1 MSFRQGLRSFLSV
14 IPGLTGFENRFSFF
28 SPFERVA
35 SHYFISL
42 PFWLLEREKGSIC
55 IMIQN
60 RVPSEGCTRDVVPH
74 VLARGG
80 GDIT

>member
-42 PFWLLEREKGSIC
+42 PFWLLERE
-55 IMIQN
+55 
-60 RVPSEGCTRDVVPH
+60 RRDQY
-74 VLARGG
+74 A
-80 GDIT
+80 